1 MGLKSKVIVKARG
14 SKGAKAK
21 RGAGPKQPKRLAPKR
36 DVLRELYLLSGNNC
50 AMPDCD
56 GLIIDSKGVVL
67 GHVCH
72 IEAAMPDGAR
82 FNGVMTN
89 EQRRAGA
96 NLVLMCGGHHA
107 QIDSKKY
114 EKEYDL
120 ERVRRIK
127 RDHEARFKGIGDSLR
142 QSFRSVYSDATDRL
156 NPTGSGLCKRLEQ
169 VLPDCVVDED
179 DANTRATQL
188 SEYVERMRKV
198 PEQERDFMLAV
209 IRRAAKLDGPNSVL
223 VHVDDVKNALGV
235 PVTRMKKLGKAM
247 ERHRVGDIDLYST
260 NGEDEPHVWVC
271 DPSEYV
277 AWFDIVQFCDKS
289 GTALEDFII
298 RLKFGLLD

>member
-1 MGLKSKVIVKARG
+1 MNRGGAKGLK
-14 SKGAKAK
+14 AKK
-21 RGAGPKQPKRLAPKR
+21 RAGPEKAKRLAPKPE
-36 DVLRELYLLSGNNC
+36 VLRELYLLSGNNC

-82 FNGVMTN
+82 FNANMTN
-89 EQRRAGA
+89 EDRRAGA
-96 NLVLMCGGHHA
+96 NLVLMCSGHHA
-107 QIDSKKY
+107 QIDSKQY

-120 ERVRRIK
+120 EKVRRIK

-142 QSFRSVYSDATDRL
+142 QSFRSAYSDATDRL

-169 VLPDCVVDED
+169 ILPDCVVDED
-179 DANTRATQL
+179 DAKTRSMQL
-188 SEYVERMRKV
+188 GEYAERMRKV

-209 IRRAAKLDGPNSVL
+209 IRRAAKLDGVNSIL
-223 VHVDDVKNALGV
+223 VHVDDVKNALSV
-235 PVTRMKKLGKAM
+235 PVTRMKSLGKAM
-247 ERHRVGDIDLYST
+247 ERHGVGDIDYYST
-260 NGEDEPHVWVC
+260 NGEDEPHVFVR

-277 AWFDIVQFCDKS
+277 TWFDIVQFCDKS
-289 GTALEDFII
+289 GEALEDFVI